1 MNMPET
7 LTAALPFMLK
17 YQGQTVVIKYGGN
30 AMTDE
35 TIKQSVLSDILLLKT
50 MGINVVLVH
59 GGGPAISEMLDKYDK
74 PSKFI
79 GGLRYTDA
87 ETAELALAALSGMVN
102 KSLVRDIQRLGGDAI
117 GISGIDGRMIEVEQL
132 SEELGYVGKIT
143 KINTEIIERIA
154 KTSAIPVIAT
164 AGVDAAGE
172 IYNVNADTAASRI
185 AGELQAER
193 FILLSDVRGL
203 YADYPDESS
212 FLVETSL
219 STIEQLIAAGKISGG
234 MIPKLEAIQYAM
246 ENGLSEAVLLDGR
259 MRHSLILELFTTEG
273 FGTLI
278 KKDDLDL
285 SKFDRLT
292 KQFDSIGHVR

>member
-59 GGGPAISEMLDKYDK
+59 GGGPAISEMLDKYDM

-79 GGLRYTDA
+79 GGLRYTDEA
-87 ETAELALAALSGMVN
+87 TAELALAALSGMVN

-164 AGVDAAGE
+164 AGVDVAGE

-219 STIEQLIAAGKISGG
+219 SKIEHLIAAGKISGG

-246 ENGLSEAVLLDGR
+246 ENGLNEAVLLDGR
-259 MRHSLILELFTTEG
+259 MQHSLILELFTTEG

-285 SKFDRLT
+285 AKFDRLT
-292 KQFDSIGHVR
+292 K

>member
-1 MNMPET
+1 MPET

-59 GGGPAISEMLDKYDK
+59 GGGPAISEMLEKYDM

-79 GGLRYTDA
+79 GGLRYTDKA
-87 ETAELALAALSGMVN
+87 TAELALAALSGMVN

-219 STIEQLIAAGKISGG
+219 STIEQLIAAGKITGG

-246 ENGLSEAVLLDGR
+246 QNGLSEAVLLDGR
-259 MRHSLILELFTTEG
+259 MQHSLILELFTTEG

-285 SKFDRLT
+285 AKFDRLT
-292 KQFDSIGHVR
+292 N

>member
-7 LTAALPFMLK
+7 QTAALPFMLK

-59 GGGPAISEMLDKYDK
+59 GGGPAISEMLNKYDK

-79 GGLRYTDA
+79 GGLRYTDEA
-87 ETAELALAALSGMVN
+87 TAELALAALSGMVN

-219 STIEQLIAAGKISGG
+219 SKIEHLIAAGKISGG

-246 ENGLSEAVLLDGR
+246 QNGLSEAVLLDGR
-259 MRHSLILELFTTEG
+259 MQHSLILELFTTEG

-285 SKFDRLT
+285 AKFDRLT
-292 KQFDSIGHVR
+292 K

>member
-35 TIKQSVLSDILLLKT
+35 GIKQAVLSDILLLKT

-59 GGGPAISEMLDKYDK
+59 GGGPAINEMLDKYGK
-74 PSKFI
+74 TTKFI
-79 GGLRYTDA
+79 GGFRYTDK
-87 ETAELALAALSGMVN
+87 ETAELALVALSGMVN
-102 KSLVRDIQRLGGDAI
+102 KSLVRDIQRLGGEAI
-117 GISGIDGRMIEVEQL
+117 GISGIDGHMIEVTQL
-132 SEELGYVGKIT
+132 SQELGYVGKIT
-143 KINTEIIERIA
+143 KINTEIIERIS
-154 KTSAIPVIAT
+154 KTAAIPVIAT
-164 AGVDAAGE
+164 AGVDENGE

-185 AGELQAER
+185 AGELKAER

-203 YADYPDESS
+203 YANYPEESS
-212 FLVETSL
+212 FLSEITL
-219 STIEQLIAAGKISGG
+219 SGIEQLIASGKIAGG

-246 ENGLSEAVLLDGR
+246 QSGLNEAVLLDGR
-259 MRHSLILELFTTEG
+259 MKNSLILELFTTEG

-278 KKDDLDL
+278 KKDNLDL
-285 SKFDRLT
+285 AKFDKL
-292 KQFDSIGHVR
+292 KH

>member
-59 GGGPAISEMLDKYDK
+59 GGGPAISEMLEKYDM

-79 GGLRYTDA
+79 GGLRYTDKA
-87 ETAELALAALSGMVN
+87 TAELALAALSGMVN

-246 ENGLSEAVLLDGR
+246 QNGLSEAVLLDGR
-259 MRHSLILELFTTEG
+259 MQHSLILELFTTEG

-285 SKFDRLT
+285 AKFDRLT
-292 KQFDSIGHVR
+292 K

>member
-59 GGGPAISEMLDKYDK
+59 GGGPAISEMLDKYDM

-79 GGLRYTDA
+79 GGLRYTDEA
-87 ETAELALAALSGMVN
+87 TAELALAALSGMVN

-219 STIEQLIAAGKISGG
+219 SKIEHLIAAGKISGG

-246 ENGLSEAVLLDGR
+246 QNGLSEAVLLDGR
-259 MRHSLILELFTTEG
+259 MQHSLILELFTMEG

-285 SKFDRLT
+285 AKFDRLT
-292 KQFDSIGHVR
+292 K

>member
-1 MNMPET
+1 MNVPET

-30 AMTDE
+30 AMTDAA
-35 TIKQSVLSDILLLKT
+35 IKKSVLSDILLLKT
-50 MGINVVLVH
+50 LGINVVLVH
-59 GGGPAISEMLDKYDK
+59 GGGPAINELLVKYGK
-74 PSKFI
+74 ESKFI
-79 GGLRYTDA
+79 NGLRYTDE
-87 ETAELALAALSGMVN
+87 ETAELALTALSGMVN
-102 KSLVRDIQRLGGDAI
+102 KSLVRDIQRLGGEAI

-132 SEELGYVGKIT
+132 SEDLGFVGEIT

-154 KTSAIPVIAT
+154 KTTAIPVIAT

-203 YADYPDESS
+203 YSNFPDETS
-212 FLVETSL
+212 FLPETTL
-219 STIEQLIAAGKISGG
+219 SEIDHLIAAGKISGG
-234 MIPKLEAIQYAM
+234 MIPKLEAIKYAM
-246 ENGLSEAVLLDGR
+246 QNGLNEAVLLDGR
-259 MRHSLILELFTTEG
+259 LKNSLIFELFTSEG

-285 SKFDRLT
+285 TKYDQLT
-292 KQFDSIGHVR
+292 L

>member
-35 TIKQSVLSDILLLKT
+35 TIKRSVLSDILLLKT

-87 ETAELALAALSGMVN
+87 ATAELALAALSGMVN

-259 MRHSLILELFTTEG
+259 MQHSLILELFTTEG

-285 SKFDRLT
+285 AKFDRLT
-292 KQFDSIGHVR
+292 K

>member
-50 MGINVVLVH
+50 MRINVVLVH
-59 GGGPAISEMLDKYDK
+59 GGGPAISEMLDKYDM

-79 GGLRYTDA
+79 GGLRYTDKA
-87 ETAELALAALSGMVN
+87 TAELALAALSGMVN

-164 AGVDAAGE
+164 AGVDVAGE

-219 STIEQLIAAGKISGG
+219 SKIEHLIAAGKISGG

-246 ENGLSEAVLLDGR
+246 ENGLNEAVLLDGR
-259 MRHSLILELFTTEG
+259 MQHSLILELFTTEG

-285 SKFDRLT
+285 AKFDRLT
-292 KQFDSIGHVR
+292 K

>member
-35 TIKQSVLSDILLLKT
+35 GIKQAVLSDILLLKT

-59 GGGPAISEMLDKYDK
+59 GGGPAINEMLDKYGK
-74 PSKFI
+74 TSKFI
-79 GGLRYTDA
+79 GGLRYTDK

-102 KSLVRDIQRLGGDAI
+102 KSLVRDIQRLGGEAI
-117 GISGIDGRMIEVEQL
+117 GISGIDGRMIEVTQL
-132 SEELGYVGKIT
+132 SQELGYVGKIT
-143 KINTEIIERIA
+143 KINTEIIERIS
-154 KTSAIPVIAT
+154 KTAAIPVIAT
-164 AGVDAAGE
+164 AGVDENGE

-185 AGELQAER
+185 AGELKAER

-203 YADYPDESS
+203 YANYPEESS
-212 FLVETSL
+212 FLSEITL
-219 STIEQLIAAGKISGG
+219 SGIEQLIASDKIAGG

-246 ENGLSEAVLLDGR
+246 QSGLNEAVLLDGR
-259 MRHSLILELFTTEG
+259 MKNSLILELFTTEG

-278 KKDDLDL
+278 KKDNLDL
-285 SKFDRLT
+285 AKFDKL
-292 KQFDSIGHVR
+292 KH

>member
-35 TIKQSVLSDILLLKT
+35 GIKQAVLSDILLLKT

-59 GGGPAISEMLDKYDK
+59 GGGPAINEMLDKYGK
-74 PSKFI
+74 TSKFI
-79 GGLRYTDA
+79 GGLRYTDK
-87 ETAELALAALSGMVN
+87 ETAELALAALSGVVN
-102 KSLVRDIQRLGGDAI
+102 KSLVRDIQRLGGEAI
-117 GISGIDGRMIEVEQL
+117 GISGIDGRMIEVTQL
-132 SEELGYVGKIT
+132 SQELGYVGKIT
-143 KINTEIIERIA
+143 KINTEIIERIS
-154 KTSAIPVIAT
+154 KTAAIPVIAT
-164 AGVDAAGE
+164 AGVDENGE

-185 AGELQAER
+185 AGELKAER

-203 YADYPDESS
+203 YANYPEESS
-212 FLVETSL
+212 FLSEITL
-219 STIEQLIAAGKISGG
+219 SGIERLISSGKIAGG

-246 ENGLSEAVLLDGR
+246 QSGLNEAVLLDGR
-259 MRHSLILELFTTEG
+259 MKNSLILELFTTEG

-278 KKDDLDL
+278 KKDNLDL
-285 SKFDRLT
+285 AKFDKLKR
-292 KQFDSIGHVR
+292 

>member
-79 GGLRYTDA
+79 GGLRYTD
-87 ETAELALAALSGMVN
+87 EVTAELALAALSGMVN

-219 STIEQLIAAGKISGG
+219 SKIEQLIAAGKISGG

-246 ENGLSEAVLLDGR
+246 QNGLSEAVLLDGR
-259 MRHSLILELFTTEG
+259 MQHSLILELFTTEG

-285 SKFDRLT
+285 AKFDRLT
-292 KQFDSIGHVR
+292 K

>member
-59 GGGPAISEMLDKYDK
+59 GGGPAISEMLDKYDM

-79 GGLRYTDA
+79 GGLRYTDEA
-87 ETAELALAALSGMVN
+87 TAELALAALSGMVN

-219 STIEQLIAAGKISGG
+219 SKIEQLIAAGKISGG

-259 MRHSLILELFTTEG
+259 MQHSLILELFTTEG

-285 SKFDRLT
+285 AKFDRLT
-292 KQFDSIGHVR
+292 K

>member
-59 GGGPAISEMLDKYDK
+59 GGGPAISEMLDKYDM

-79 GGLRYTDA
+79 GGLRYTDEA
-87 ETAELALAALSGMVN
+87 TAELALAALSGMVN

-219 STIEQLIAAGKISGG
+219 SKIEQLIAAGKISGG

-259 MRHSLILELFTTEG
+259 MQHSLILELFTTEG

-285 SKFDRLT
+285 AKFDRLT
-292 KQFDSIGHVR
+292 N

>member
-35 TIKQSVLSDILLLKT
+35 TIRQSVLSDILLLKT

-59 GGGPAISEMLDKYDK
+59 GGGPAISEMLDKYDM

-79 GGLRYTDA
+79 GGLRYTDEA
-87 ETAELALAALSGMVN
+87 TAELALAALSGMVN

-219 STIEQLIAAGKISGG
+219 SKIEHLITAGKVSGG

-246 ENGLSEAVLLDGR
+246 QNGLSEAVLLDGR
-259 MRHSLILELFTTEG
+259 MQHSLILELFTMEG

-285 SKFDRLT
+285 AKFDRLT
-292 KQFDSIGHVR
+292 K

>member
-35 TIKQSVLSDILLLKT
+35 GIKQAVLSDILLLKT

-59 GGGPAISEMLDKYDK
+59 GGGPAINEMLDKYGK
-74 PSKFI
+74 TTKFI
-79 GGLRYTDA
+79 GGLRYTDK

-102 KSLVRDIQRLGGDAI
+102 KSLVRDIQRLGGEAI
-117 GISGIDGRMIEVEQL
+117 GISGIDGRMIEVTQL
-132 SEELGYVGKIT
+132 SQELGYVGKIT
-143 KINTEIIERIA
+143 KINTEIIERIS
-154 KTSAIPVIAT
+154 KTAAIPVIAT
-164 AGVDAAGE
+164 AGVDENGE

-185 AGELQAER
+185 AGELKAER

-203 YADYPDESS
+203 YANYPEESS
-212 FLVETSL
+212 FLSEITL
-219 STIEQLIAAGKISGG
+219 SGIEQLIASDKIAGG

-246 ENGLSEAVLLDGR
+246 QSGLNEAVLLDGR
-259 MRHSLILELFTTEG
+259 MKNSLILELFTTEG

-278 KKDDLDL
+278 KKDNLDL
-285 SKFDRLT
+285 AKFDKL
-292 KQFDSIGHVR
+292 KH

>member
-79 GGLRYTDA
+79 GGLRYTDEA
-87 ETAELALAALSGMVN
+87 TAELALAALSGMVN

-117 GISGIDGRMIEVEQL
+117 GISGIDGRMIVVEQL

-219 STIEQLIAAGKISGG
+219 SKIEHLIAAGKISGG

-246 ENGLSEAVLLDGR
+246 QNGLSEAVLLDGR
-259 MRHSLILELFTTEG
+259 MQHSLILELFTTEG

-285 SKFDRLT
+285 AKFDRLT
-292 KQFDSIGHVR
+292 K

>member
-7 LTAALPFMLK
+7 LTTVLPFMLK

-35 TIKQSVLSDILLLKT
+35 SIKQAVLSDILLLKT

-59 GGGPAISEMLDKYDK
+59 GGGPAINEMLDKYGK
-74 PSKFI
+74 TSKFI
-79 GGLRYTDA
+79 GGLRYTDK
-87 ETAELALAALSGMVN
+87 ETAELALAALSGVVN
-102 KSLVRDIQRLGGDAI
+102 KSLVRDIQRLGGEAI

-132 SEELGYVGKIT
+132 SKELGYVGKIT
-143 KINTEIIERIA
+143 KINTEIIDRIA

-164 AGVDAAGE
+164 AGVDVSGE

-185 AGELQAER
+185 AGELKAER

-203 YADYPDESS
+203 YANYPEESS
-212 FLVETSL
+212 FLPEITL
-219 STIEQLIAAGKISGG
+219 SGIERLIASGKIAGG

-246 ENGLSEAVLLDGR
+246 QSGLNEAVLLDGR
-259 MRHSLILELFTTEG
+259 MKNSLILELFTTEG

-278 KKDDLDL
+278 KKDELDL
-285 SKFDRLT
+285 AKFDKL
-292 KQFDSIGHVR
+292 KH

>member
-59 GGGPAISEMLDKYDK
+59 GGGPAISEMLDKYDM

-79 GGLRYTDA
+79 GGLRYTDKA
-87 ETAELALAALSGMVN
+87 TAELALAALSGMVN

-164 AGVDAAGE
+164 AGVDVAGE

-219 STIEQLIAAGKISGG
+219 SKIEHLIAAGKISGG

-246 ENGLSEAVLLDGR
+246 ENGLNEAVLLDGR
-259 MRHSLILELFTTEG
+259 MQHSLILELFTTEG

-285 SKFDRLT
+285 AKFDRLT
-292 KQFDSIGHVR
+292 K

>member
-59 GGGPAISEMLDKYDK
+59 GGGPAISEMLNKYDK

-79 GGLRYTDA
+79 GGLRYTDEA
-87 ETAELALAALSGMVN
+87 TAELALAALSGMVN

-246 ENGLSEAVLLDGR
+246 QNGLSEAVLLDGR
-259 MRHSLILELFTTEG
+259 MQHSLILELFTTEG

-285 SKFDRLT
+285 AKFDRLT
-292 KQFDSIGHVR
+292 K

>member
-59 GGGPAISEMLDKYDK
+59 GGGPAISEMLDKYDM

-79 GGLRYTDA
+79 GGLRYTDEA
-87 ETAELALAALSGMVN
+87 TAELALAALSGMVN

-246 ENGLSEAVLLDGR
+246 QNGLSEAVLLDGR
-259 MRHSLILELFTTEG
+259 MQHSLILELFTMEG

-285 SKFDRLT
+285 AKFDRLT
-292 KQFDSIGHVR
+292 K

>member
-59 GGGPAISEMLDKYDK
+59 GGGPAISEMLDKYDM

-79 GGLRYTDA
+79 GGLRYTDKA
-87 ETAELALAALSGMVN
+87 TAELALAALSGMVN

-143 KINTEIIERIA
+143 KINTEIIERIS

-172 IYNVNADTAASRI
+172 IYNVN
-185 AGELQAER
+185 
-193 FILLSDVRGL
+193 
-203 YADYPDESS
+203 SS
-212 FLVETSL
+212 
-219 STIEQLIAAGKISGG
+219 STHRAFPS
-234 MIPKLEAIQYAM
+234 
-246 ENGLSEAVLLDGR
+246 
-259 MRHSLILELFTTEG
+259 
-273 FGTLI
+273 
-278 KKDDLDL
+278 
-285 SKFDRLT
+285 
-292 KQFDSIGHVR
+292 

>member
-59 GGGPAISEMLDKYDK
+59 GGGPAISEMLNKYDK

-79 GGLRYTDA
+79 GGLRYTDEA
-87 ETAELALAALSGMVN
+87 TAELALAALSGMVN

-219 STIEQLIAAGKISGG
+219 SKIEQLIAAGKISGG

-246 ENGLSEAVLLDGR
+246 QNGLSEAVLLDGR
-259 MRHSLILELFTTEG
+259 MQHSLILELFTTEG

-285 SKFDRLT
+285 AKFDRLT
-292 KQFDSIGHVR
+292 K

>member
-59 GGGPAISEMLDKYDK
+59 GGGPAISEMLEKYDM

-79 GGLRYTDA
+79 GGLRYTDKA
-87 ETAELALAALSGMVN
+87 TAELALAALSGMVN

-219 STIEQLIAAGKISGG
+219 SKIEQLIAAGKISGG

-259 MRHSLILELFTTEG
+259 MQHSLILELFTTEG

-285 SKFDRLT
+285 AKFDRLT
-292 KQFDSIGHVR
+292 K

>member
-59 GGGPAISEMLDKYDK
+59 GGGPAISEMLDKYDM

-79 GGLRYTDA
+79 GGLRYTDEA
-87 ETAELALAALSGMVN
+87 TAELALAALSGMVN

-246 ENGLSEAVLLDGR
+246 QNGLSEAVLLDGR
-259 MRHSLILELFTTEG
+259 MQHSLILELFTTEG

-285 SKFDRLT
+285 AKFDRLT
-292 KQFDSIGHVR
+292 K

>member
-59 GGGPAISEMLDKYDK
+59 GGGPAISEMLEKYDM

-79 GGLRYTDA
+79 GGLRYTDKA
-87 ETAELALAALSGMVN
+87 TAELALAALSGMVN

-164 AGVDAAGE
+164 AGVDVAGE

-219 STIEQLIAAGKISGG
+219 SKIEHLIAAGKISGG

-246 ENGLSEAVLLDGR
+246 ENGLNEAVLLDGR
-259 MRHSLILELFTTEG
+259 MQHSLILELFTTEG

-285 SKFDRLT
+285 AKFDRLT
-292 KQFDSIGHVR
+292 K

>member
-59 GGGPAISEMLDKYDK
+59 GGGPAISEMLDKYDM

-79 GGLRYTDA
+79 GGLRYTDEA
-87 ETAELALAALSGMVN
+87 TAELALAALSGMVN

-219 STIEQLIAAGKISGG
+219 SKIEHLIAAGKISGG

-246 ENGLSEAVLLDGR
+246 ENGLNEAVLLDGR
-259 MRHSLILELFTTEG
+259 MQHSLILELFTTEG

-285 SKFDRLT
+285 AKFDRLT
-292 KQFDSIGHVR
+292 K

>member
-59 GGGPAISEMLDKYDK
+59 GGGPAISEMLDKYDM

-79 GGLRYTDA
+79 GGLRYTDKA
-87 ETAELALAALSGMVN
+87 TAELALAALSGMVN

-246 ENGLSEAVLLDGR
+246 QNGLSEAVLLDGR
-259 MRHSLILELFTTEG
+259 MQHSLILELFTTEG

-285 SKFDRLT
+285 AKFDRLT
-292 KQFDSIGHVR
+292 H

>member
-59 GGGPAISEMLDKYDK
+59 GGGPAISEMLDKYDM

-79 GGLRYTDA
+79 GGLRYTDKA
-87 ETAELALAALSGMVN
+87 TAELALAALSSMVN

-219 STIEQLIAAGKISGG
+219 SKIEHLIAAGKISGG

-246 ENGLSEAVLLDGR
+246 QNGLSEAVLLDGR
-259 MRHSLILELFTTEG
+259 MQHSLILELFTMEG

-285 SKFDRLT
+285 AKFDRLT
-292 KQFDSIGHVR
+292 K

>member
-59 GGGPAISEMLDKYDK
+59 GGGPAISEMLEKYDM

-79 GGLRYTDA
+79 GGLRYTDKA
-87 ETAELALAALSGMVN
+87 TAELALAALSGMVN

-246 ENGLSEAVLLDGR
+246 QNGLSEAVLLDGR
-259 MRHSLILELFTTEG
+259 MQHSLILELFTTEG
-273 FGTLI
+273 IGTLI

-285 SKFDRLT
+285 AKFDRLT
-292 KQFDSIGHVR
+292 K